1 MFIRSMLV
9 SLIAFT
15 GYSTL
20 QAQDAV
26 KPHLLVIGI
35 DGLRPDAMQQA
46 KTPNIDTLIQNG
58 AVSFQC
64 QFLGERY
71 RKNDVTAPGWSSV
84 LTGVWADKH
93 GVQANSFK
101 VKHFG
106 TYPHLFASRSL
117 S

>member
-1 MFIRSMLV
+1 MLA
-9 SLIAFT
+9 SRGIDS
-15 GYSTL
+15 ST
-20 QAQDAV
+20 ATKHNGKPSQDVQHRFGCTQSHA
-26 KPHLLVIGI
+26 LVICRFQESHI
-35 DGLRPDAMQQA
+35 DA
-46 KTPNIDTLIQNG
+46 LIQNG